1 MEMGA
6 GMACMMVLD
15 VRRIRLRTRLLA
27 ITDPASAL
35 HHRNLPQ
42 KTTRWGFDNAVL
54 DRWSARVVGPWWFA
68 RAAICLAAA
77 LAMAGTL
84 MAVRWIFH
92 EPPFPGSLFFFS
104 PVLPVVVPLI
114 LTYRKLLRKLH
125 GDLATAD
132 QLADEARLRDRLG
145 GAGGALT
152 AME

>member
-1 MEMGA
+1 MEIGA

-35 HHRNLPQ
+35 HRRNLPQ

-54 DRWSARVVGPWWFA
+54 DRWSARVVGVWWFA

-77 LAMAGTL
+77 LAMAAIL
-84 MAVRWIFH
+84 SAVGWIFH
-92 EPPFPGSLFFFS
+92 KPPIPGSLFFFS
-104 PVLPVVVPLI
+104 PVLPVVVKVVLM
-114 LTYRKLLRKLH
+114 YRKLLRKLH
-125 GDLATAD
+125 GDLATAEH
-132 QLADEARLRDRLG
+132 LADEARLRDRLRAASG
-145 GAGGALT
+145 YVT